1 MPHISEHF
9 IAPCWHMK
17 VEHEK
22 DDCNMVLSQDLSEQD
37 VKLGVRVDL
46 PHLENSEPVTKG
58 QALVLYRPKPSS
70 CHTSGGASRCEEAQ
84 ERQSPRLMRLVCIM
98 MRDGIDSLV

>member
-1 MPHISEHF
+1 MMPHIGEYF

-58 QALVLYRPKPSS
+58 QALVLYRPKPPVVV
-70 CHTSGGASRCEEAQ
+70 TPVEELQ
-84 ERQSPRLMRLVCIM
+84 DVKRRKKGKVQ
-98 MRDGIDSLV
+98 G